1 MRKLLLGAITIG
13 VLMNLS
19 ACNLNKDTEEKSVS
33 PSSVEQTIEDTS
45 AKTDQKMEKMKEDL
59 EEKGVNISKGS
70 YLYFTREK
78 GIDHDYFEMTFIFS
92 SNEILQV
99 WLTLKGNID
108 GEEKEDLIYAVNK
121 GRLVESSGDN
131 TDIDALADVLNSL
144 DYTDKELVE
153 FAEWYNDNN

>member
-1 MRKLLLGAITIG
+1 MKKIKLSVVVLGLIMGLAG
-13 VLMNLS
+13 CGSSN
-19 ACNLNKDTEEKSVS
+19 NTEEKSVS

-131 TDIDALADVLNSL
+131 TDIDALADLLNSL